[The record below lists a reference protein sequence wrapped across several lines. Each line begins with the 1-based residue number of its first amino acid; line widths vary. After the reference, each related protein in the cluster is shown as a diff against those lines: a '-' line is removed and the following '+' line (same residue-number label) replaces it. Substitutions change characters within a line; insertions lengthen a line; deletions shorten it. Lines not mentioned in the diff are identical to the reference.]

1 MLPRGQDG
9 ASQTGT
15 FLSSCKLEEAEM
27 EEGREASAREG
38 QDLRPHHCGVLA
50 PSQSPKAL
58 PSPCSKYPS
67 TVRTR
72 L

>member
-1 MLPRGQDG
+1 
-9 ASQTGT
+9 
-15 FLSSCKLEEAEM
+15 M

-38 QDLRPHHCGVLA
+38 QDLRPHHSGVLA

-58 PSPCSKYPS
+58 PSPCSKHPS